1 MAGWAVAFTKHA
13 VFTMPLSKVEEGHRV
28 RLETLPANPVLVQR
42 LRAMGVQPGAEIEV
56 VRRGRPGGI
65 LHLACGF
72 LEFMLR
78 HEHASE
84 MTVRPCQH

>member
-1 MAGWAVAFTKHA
+1 
-13 VFTMPLSKVEEGHRV
+13 MPLSNVKQGARV
-28 RLETLPANPVLVQR
+28 RLETLPAHPVLVQR
-42 LRAMGVQPGAEIEV
+42 LRALGVQPGAEIEV

-78 HEHASE
+78 HEHARE
-84 MTVRPCQH
+84 MNVRPCQP